1 LFLRKTLELSNLIRK
16 TRKLISSLVII
27 FVRNK
32 YYWKK
37 MKRQIVLLVTC
48 IFILAACGP
57 KTAATEIPTSSAA
70 TLEQPTATVTENP
83 SSTPEPVPSATPEP
97 SATATAT
104 LDPLKVTYKSVST
117 DWPTNSAI
125 SFELSQNTGDYY
137 AYVSRAGGYSQ
148 SYSCRFAVA
157 DPYELNCQGGK
168 FSFKGAVYVELHEK
182 TTSEVL
188 FTQTIQFASIVPTPT
203 GMACEIEPQWNGA
216 TADHQKE
223 TGCFAASCWQ
233 NGVFFYGSD
242 YVCEGQWPFEWD
254 MPHPLYTP
262 ESN

>member
-1 LFLRKTLELSNLIRK
+1 MKT
-16 TRKLISSLVII
+16 KL
-27 FVRNK
+27 
-32 YYWKK
+32 
-37 MKRQIVLLVTC
+37 VLLIC
-48 IFILAACGP
+48 IFILAACAP
-57 KTAATEIPTSSAA
+57 TTSATEIPTISAA
-70 TLEQPTATVTENP
+70 TQVP
-83 SSTPEPVPSATPEP
+83 SSTPEPVPSATPEPSATATATLEP

-125 SFELSQNTGDYY
+125 TFELSQNTGDYY

-216 TADHQKE
+216 IADHQKE